1 MKWYAINQLDKEK
14 NYGKYLFR
22 FYFNEIHEENIQFS

>member
-1 MKWYAINQLDKEK
+1 MYVPLLQNDKEK

-22 FYFNEIHEENIQFS
+22 FYFNEIDEENIQFS